1 MDIECEN
8 VGDRVKAIVVTGSGS
23 PEVLELQDVEKPSPR
38 DSEMLV
44 RVHASTVTF
53 GDAISRRMPRIV
65 MSPMTVLM
73 GYKLKKIPGHELA
86 GIVEAVGRD
95 VKSFRE
101 GDHVFGTTTGLK
113 FGANAEYVC
122 ITEVGGKG
130 MVATKPSNISFREA
144 AAIPI
149 GGTTALQILRLGN
162 IKEGDKVL
170 IYGASG
176 SVGTYAVQLAKY
188 YGAHVTGVCSGVNLD
203 LVRSIGAEEV
213 IDYTKEDF
221 RKNGE
226 TYSVIFDTV
235 RKLKK
240 SGCKKSLGEN
250 GVFISSW
257 SPTRELNEDLI
268 HLKELVEAGM
278 VRPVIDRTYPLEE
291 VVEAHRYVDRGHKRG
306 NVVITVVGD
315 DDA

>member
-1 MDIECEN
+1 M
-8 VGDRVKAIVVTGSGS
+8 KAIVVTGSGL
-23 PEVLELQDVEKPSPR
+23 PEVLELRDVEKPAPSEN
-38 DSEMLV
+38 EMLV
-44 RVHASTVTF
+44 KVHASTVTI
-53 GDAISRRMPRIV
+53 GDAILRRMPRFV
-65 MSPMTVLM
+65 MGPMVTLM
-73 GYKLKKIPGHELA
+73 GFKMKKIAGHELA
-86 GIVEAVGRD
+86 GVVEAVGSDIR
-95 VKSFRE
+95 SFRK

-113 FGANAEYVC
+113 WGSNAEYVC
-122 ITEVGGKG
+122 IPEKGGGG
-130 MVATKPSNISFREA
+130 MVAWKPANVSFGEA

-149 GGTTALQILRLGN
+149 GGVTALQILRLGD
-162 IKEGDKVL
+162 IKKGDKVL

-226 TYSVIFDTV
+226 TYNVIFDTV

-240 SGCKKSLGEN
+240 SGCKKSLGEK

-257 SPTRELNEDLI
+257 SPTRESNEDLI
-268 HLKELVEAGM
+268 HLKELVEAGRI
-278 VRPVIDRTYPLEE
+278 RPVIDRTYPLEE